1 MEYNENLFK
10 EMANKKVKIV
20 WLVFN
25 LLLTASYGADVQTG
39 VHTMQYYIIF
49 LLLCWI
55 PFIVGQIFLWV
66 QGKACTTYRYVLAI
80 GYEIFYTYVIC
91 STESPIAF
99 IYILPL
105 ASLLVLY
112 KKQKLHDWLRHCKY
126 HMRHY

>member
-39 VHTMQYYIIF
+39 VHTMQYYMIF

-66 QGKACTTYRYVLAI
+66 QGKACTAYR
-80 GYEIFYTYVIC
+80 
-91 STESPIAF
+91 
-99 IYILPL
+99 
-105 ASLLVLY
+105 
-112 KKQKLHDWLRHCKY
+112 
-126 HMRHY
+126 